1 MLMSGRLGSRD
12 ATRDAMDKHIV
23 IGAAIGMF
31 GFAALDTLGL
41 IAPFVTT
48 EAESDLATAM
58 VYGGGIFVGM
68 IGGEI
73 VRRIRARH

>member
-1 MLMSGRLGSRD
+1 
-12 ATRDAMDKHIV
+12 MDKHVV

-41 IAPFVTT
+41 IAPFLTT
-48 EAESDLATAM
+48 QAESDLATAM